1 MESAPVSPANWTGHI
16 IVASLRGIGLRIVEQ
31 LVGMGKQVVV
41 IDENA
46 DDRSIRT
53 IRSWRVPYIYG
64 NARRRETLAEAGI
77 VGASA
82 LISLDNNDLL
92 SLELALL
99 AKNLR
104 PRLRVIVR
112 MSNTPV
118 GRAVE
123 EVTGHGTVLDSAALA
138 APAFVDALLRR
149 RDRAVVLSG
158 VEFRIVE
165 LVARSEGSIR
175 AVFGELTPVAVLPTG
190 KPPAICPGRDMQVHA
205 GDHVIVV
212 ATPAEFRTAGV
223 GIGPKRPDP
232 TAPGFSKQVRDEAHS
247 GSVRALIRALF
258 TGADRALKVTMIAVL
273 VLMVLATVVIDL
285 GYRTHSGQLMNP
297 VDALYTTVQ
306 TVVTVGYGDFPFGNQ
321 PMWLVIFDIGLMLV
335 GTSLMAVLFAQL
347 TDLLISRRLAS
358 SLGEQR
364 AARMRG
370 HTIVVGLGSVGYRV
384 VNDLLSAGQRVVVI
398 ERDPENRHLSSARAA
413 SAAVLIAD
421 ATDPATLQLVS
432 LEHATGA
439 AVLTSDDLANIETGL
454 AINAELADVE
464 HNVPIV
470 LRLFDRHLSRT
481 VERSF
486 GFREVRSTA
495 ELAAPWFVAA
505 ALGLDVLAA
514 FAVERR
520 MMLAGR
526 VTVTAVGSL
535 VGVRLK
541 DLDARLRIIAVTRSS
556 NPDHLV
562 YPLHHDSTLQAGDR
576 AYIIGPHE
584 ELLRFLERNYA
595 ATDRTPVAAAQTQS
609 SAQPPSS
616 ARPPTQ
622 PPTSG

>member
-1 MESAPVSPANWTGHI
+1 MDSPPVSPANLTGHI

-46 DDRSIRT
+46 DDRSIAT
-53 IRSWRVPYIYG
+53 IRSWRVPYIQG
-64 NARRRETLAEAGI
+64 NARRRATLAEAGI

-149 RDRAVVLSG
+149 RDRSIKFAD

-175 AVFGELTPVAVLPTG
+175 SVFGGLTPVAVLPPG
-190 KPPAICPGRDMQVHA
+190 KPPAICPSRDTPVRP
-205 GDHVIVV
+205 GDHIITV
-212 ATPAEFRTAGV
+212 ATPAELRRAGV
-223 GIGPKRPDP
+223 SVGATRPDP
-232 TAPGFSKQVRDEAHS
+232 SAPGFSKQLRRESHS
-247 GSVRALIRALF
+247 GSVRALVQALF
-258 TGADRALKVTMIAVL
+258 TGADRALKVTVIAVIA
-273 VLMVLATVVIDL
+273 LMVLATVVINF
-285 GYRTHSGQLMNP
+285 GYQTHSGQLMNP

-306 TVVTVGYGDFPFGNQ
+306 TLVTVGYGDFPFGGQ
-321 PMWLVIFDIGLMLV
+321 PTWLVIFDIGLMLV
-335 GTSLMAVLFAQL
+335 GTALMAVLFAQL
-347 TDLLISRRLAS
+347 TDLLVSRRLAS

-384 VNDLLSAGQRVVVI
+384 AHDLLSAGQRVVVI
-398 ERDPENRHLSSARAA
+398 ERDPDNRHLASARAA
-413 SAAVLIAD
+413 NAAVLIAD
-421 ATDPATLQLVS
+421 ATDPATLQMVS
-432 LEHATGA
+432 LEHAVGA

-526 VTVTAVGSL
+526 VVVTAAGSL
-535 VGVRLK
+535 VGVRFG
-541 DLDARLRIIAVTRSS
+541 DLDARLRIIAVKRNSHP
-556 NPDHLV
+556 NLLE
-562 YPLHHDSTLQAGDR
+562 YPLHHDSTLDAGDR
-576 AYIIGPHE
+576 AYLIGPHE
-584 ELLRFLERNYA
+584 ELLRFLERNQA
-595 ATDRTPVAAAQTQS
+595 VPDRPAE
-609 SAQPPSS
+609 PS
-616 ARPPTQ
+616 
-622 PPTSG
+622 TST